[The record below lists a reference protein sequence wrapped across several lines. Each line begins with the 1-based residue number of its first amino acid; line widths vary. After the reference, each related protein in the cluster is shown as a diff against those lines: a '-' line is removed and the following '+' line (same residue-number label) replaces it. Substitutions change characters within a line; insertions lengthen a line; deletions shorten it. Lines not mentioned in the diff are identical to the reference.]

1 AEYCKNTLEPV
12 TQSLANLRK
21 DISNTAEPNVLAI
34 WRQVINT
41 DFDRIWGF
49 TLQDKEEA
57 EVQKKVKHAA
67 GCKHHK
73 MSKGKANVAAL
84 AGGTGDSSSGIV
96 GTKDDDSGNQNMD
109 GGQGSNTTIDPAEPD
124 SINEEDDNDKYW

>member
-1 AEYCKNTLEPV
+1 MLLVASIIRC
-12 TQSLANLRK
+12 Q
-21 DISNTAEPNVLAI
+21 
-34 WRQVINT
+34 
-41 DFDRIWGF
+41 
-49 TLQDKEEA
+49 KEKLMW
-57 EVQKKVKHAA
+57 Q
-67 GCKHHK
+67 
-73 MSKGKANVAAL
+73 AL